1 MLPAGGWDNF
11 GKMKKIFSLL
21 SMIAGMSIV
30 SQAQKIP
37 AYSAERLMK
46 RASNPD
52 TTYIV
57 NFWASWC
64 GPCVA
69 ELPEFTKL
77 QGAYKGKKVK
87 VLLVSLDF
95 PESYPEK
102 LAAYVAKKGIQPEV
116 VWFAESNANEFIPKI
131 DNRWSGAL
139 PATLIINRKAKVQ
152 EFLERK
158 VTAEEVQEIVNAKIG
173 RALFDY

>member
-1 MLPAGGWDNF
+1 
-11 GKMKKIFSLL
+11 MKKLL
-21 SMIAGMSIV
+21 CILLLLICADTAS
-30 SQAQKIP
+30 AQKIS
-37 AYSAERLMK
+37 AYSADRLMK
-46 RASNPD
+46 RVANAD

-69 ELPEFTKL
+69 ELPEFAKL
-77 QGAYKGKKVK
+77 QEAYKGKKVK

-102 LAAYVAKKGIQPEV
+102 LITYVAKKGIQPEV
-116 VWFAESNANEFIPKI
+116 VWFSESNANDFIPKI

-139 PATLIINRKAKVQ
+139 PATLIISRKAKVQ
-152 EFLERK
+152 EFIERK
-158 VTAEEVQEIVNAKIG
+158 ISAEEVQGVMAEKVG
-173 RALFDY
+173 RTTGGF